1 MKIESGTN
9 KFYIGEDEN
18 EPMAQVKYRIDGE
31 NLYIDHVYVMSQL
44 RGQGIAADLV
54 ESVIEFSKEN
64 ELKIIPICSYAKS
77 YISRMNND

>member
-1 MKIESGTN
+1 MKIEAGTN

-18 EPMAQVKYRIDGE
+18 EPMAKVDYRVDGE
-31 NLYIDHVYVMSQL
+31 NLYIDHVYVLPQL

-54 ESVIEFSKEN
+54 ESVIEFAKEN

-77 YISRMNND
+77 YISRMND